1 MSRVVHFE
9 VPADDPERLIRFYQ
23 EVLGW
28 RIEKWDGPME
38 YWLVMTGPE
47 DEPGIDG
54 GLARRSEPEVGVEI
68 TVDVADLDQALAG
81 VEAHGGEIIRPKS
94 AVPGVGWL
102 AYIKDTEGNI
112 LGMMESDPG
121 AARYN
126 RGEIPLGTTL

>member
-9 VPADDPERLIRFYQ
+9 VPADNPQRLIRFYE
-23 EVLGW
+23 EVFGW
-28 RIEKWDGPME
+28 RIEKWDGPLE

-54 GLARRSEPEVGVEI
+54 GLAKREDPEVGVEI
-68 TVDVADLDQALAG
+68 TVDVANLNQALAG
-81 VEAHGGEIIRPKS
+81 VEAHGGEVIRPKR

-112 LGMMESDPG
+112 LGMMESDPSAG
-121 AARYN
+121 
-126 RGEIPLGTTL
+126 ISPGTVEDKP